1 MINSEITILNVDGG
15 EASLHV
21 KSDILRE
28 AGYRVVEARTGADAM
43 RSLAEQRP
51 QMVLLSVDLPDQ
63 SGLEV
68 CRQIKTWTTPYYK
81 GESPLVLLVSAT
93 FVGCEKRARY
103 LEEGADGYLLEPV
116 TPEFLLANIRTM
128 LRRAVIEQMSENQ
141 LAGER
146 RQAWVMEKLSLGAL
160 AINSAESLDEILQI
174 VTDEARELIGAHQAV
189 TSLTSDFSET
199 GAPRQ
204 NEDWPRARTAVSLS
218 EKHDVCND
226 RRLGTWVCSLVC
238 RLNQPM
244 RLTQAE
250 LESQF
255 TWRSHENETYGTYES
270 DKSYK
275 SHMSHCHPK
284 KLEEVVTPRELR
296 MLRELAT
303 LSEVA
308 ALGCEVTPS
317 EKAALR
323 EMAALRDPRILRGLE
338 MRGWLAAPLTARDGR
353 NLGLI
358 QLSDKYEGEFTE
370 QDKATLAQLARLGS
384 IAIEN
389 RRLFHRE
396 QMRRLQAENA
406 LRAKDEFLA
415 MTSHKLRAPLNTLL
429 GWAWVLRRQ
438 TADADG
444 VARAAEIIERAARAQ
459 TQLVEDLM
467 KASHVIT
474 SALEERDR
482 QKEGE
487 KEGQKEEETELKR
500 DGEIGYLS
508 VPPTLYPSVSSSLRQ
523 SIQYSPISA
532 SRGMAASGGC

>member
-1 MINSEITILNVDGG
+1 MNNSEITILNVDGG

-21 KSDILRE
+21 KSEILRE
-28 AGYRVVEARTGADAM
+28 AGYRVFEARTGADAL
-43 RSLAEQRP
+43 RLLERQRP
-51 QMVLLSVDLPDQ
+51 RLVLLGVDLPDQ

-68 CRQIKTWTTPYYK
+68 CRQIKTGKAPHSK
-81 GESPLVLLVSAT
+81 EASPLVLLVSAT
-93 FVGCEKRARY
+93 FVGCEKRARS

-116 TPEFLLANIRTM
+116 TPEFLLANITTL
-128 LRRAVIEQMSENQ
+128 LRRTVFGRT
-141 LAGER
+141 GESLVADER
-146 RQAWVMEKLSLGAL
+146 KQAWAMEKLASGAL

-199 GAPRQ
+199 GVTETGAARQ
-204 NEDWPRARTAVSLS
+204 NEVWPRARNAVSLS
-218 EKHDVCND
+218 EKHAGCND
-226 RRLGTWVCSLVC
+226 RRFGAWACSLVC

-255 TWRSHENETYGTYES
+255 AWRPHENETYGRDETHEPR
-270 DKSYK
+270 K
-275 SHMSHCHPK
+275 SHCHPK
-284 KLEEVVTPRELR
+284 ELEGVVTPRELA

-303 LSEVA
+303 LGEVA
-308 ALGCEVTPS
+308 ALGCEATPL

-323 EMAALRDPRILRGLE
+323 EMATMRDPRILRGLE
-338 MRGWLAAPLTARDGR
+338 MRGWLAAPLIARDGC

-370 QDKATLAQLARLGS
+370 QDEATLGRLARLGS

-389 RRLFHRE
+389 RRLLHRE

-406 LRAKDEFLA
+406 SRAKDDFLA
-415 MTSHKLRAPLNTLL
+415 MVSHKLRAPLNTLL

-438 TADADG
+438 AAGAEG
-444 VARAAEIIERAARAQ
+444 VSHAAEIIERAARTQ

-467 KASHVIT
+467 KASHVMT
-474 SALEERDR
+474 GERDR

-487 KEGQKEEETELKR
+487 TEGLREEETER
-500 DGEIGYLS
+500 WRGEEIGYLS
-508 VPPTLYPSVSSSLRQ
+508 APPSLRSSISTSLSPSVA
-523 SIQYSPISA
+523 YPPGPV
-532 SRGMAASGGC
+532 SRGMVASGGC